1 MRTSSLLARMHELLH
16 ARALRWAHD
25 SLLLAELFAV
35 SNLAVLAADICIA
48 HAMNHFRKPA
58 EYIPLLFSLLAPVV
72 LLIGIYLRWFKKQK
86 KFWKIGGQ
94 VVGWM
99 GVLVGL
105 AGVLYHLES
114 SFFLDSTLRSLTYAA
129 PFAAP
134 LAYSGLGFLILA
146 NRMVEERSQ
155 AWARWLLFLTL
166 GGFFGNFVLAL
177 TDHAENG
184 FFERTEWIPVCSA
197 ALATGFLLVPL
208 ILPVTRRFLDGLSLV
223 LLLQILVG
231 LAGFWFHLRANLV
244 LPGVTLWDK
253 LVFGAPP
260 MAPLLYPN
268 MVALAAIGLWALLP
282 YISEAEDHASWLGT
296 AYDWAHPQ
304 SQNQG

>member
-1 MRTSSLLARMHELLH
+1 MRTSSQLARLHKLLH
-16 ARALRWAHD
+16 GPGLRWAHD
-25 SLLLAELFAV
+25 SLLLAELFAA

-48 HAMNHFRKPA
+48 HAMNSFRKPA
-58 EYIPLLFSLLAPVV
+58 EFIPLVFSLLAPLV
-72 LLIGIYLRWFKKQK
+72 LLVGVYLRWVKAQEN
-86 KFWKIGGQ
+86 FWKLGGLI
-94 VVGWM
+94 VGWM

-105 AGVLYHLES
+105 AGVLYHLQS
-114 SFFLDSTLRSLTYAA
+114 SFFLDRTLRSLTYAA

-146 NRMVEERSQ
+146 NRMLEERSQ
-155 AWARWLLFLTL
+155 AWARWMLFLTL

-184 FFERTEWIPVCSA
+184 FFVRTEWIPVCSA

-208 ILPVTRRFLDGLSLV
+208 LLPVTRRFLDGLAAV
-223 LLLQILVG
+223 MFVQVVVG
-231 LAGFWFHLRANLV
+231 VVGFWFHLQANLAA
-244 LPGVTLWDK
+244 PGATLWDK

-268 MVALAAIGLWALLP
+268 LVALAAIGLWTLMP
-282 YISEAEDHASWLGT
+282 HVPEAEERASWLGVLYQWT
-296 AYDWAHPQ
+296 RPKKQ
-304 SQNQG
+304 S